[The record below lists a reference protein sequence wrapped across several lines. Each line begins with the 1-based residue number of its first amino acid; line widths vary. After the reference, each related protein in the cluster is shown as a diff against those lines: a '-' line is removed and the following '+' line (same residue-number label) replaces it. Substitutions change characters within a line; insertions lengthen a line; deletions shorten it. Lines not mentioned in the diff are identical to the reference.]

1 MFKFFLI
8 YDMIEIVGDS
18 VKSRMDK
25 YYKDE
30 DVMQRTS
37 KNDTLYE
44 ELYREKQ
51 MPRSNITVIDNVNE
65 IDITKIKSMVD
76 SREKYKRVRD
86 YEKIINPMDTYR
98 KSEINYE
105 FDEIDN
111 SNYDINEIL
120 KNKRSNKTYDT
131 TKVRRITNV
140 EYDIMSRPNEDISE
154 DMNNPENQM
163 IDLFNTLSRTAV
175 REETDLF
182 SNLRED
188 TSIVENKEPKEE
200 EFYTNTTRF
209 ESEDFL
215 EDVKENNNSKIF
227 IIIGVIALIIATII
241 VIYLK
246 FFSTT

>member
-1 MFKFFLI
+1 M
-8 YDMIEIVGDS
+8 
-18 VKSRMDK
+18 KSRMDK

-44 ELYREKQ
+44 ELYKQ
-51 MPRSNITVIDNVNE
+51 KQVPRSNITVIDNVNE

-98 KSEINYE
+98 TSEIKYD

-120 KNKRSNKTYDT
+120 KNKRSSKSYDEN
-131 TKVRRITNV
+131 KVRRLNNID
-140 EYDIMSRPNEDISE
+140 YDIMERPRSDEEEYDDDILGLSKT
-154 DMNNPENQM
+154 M
-163 IDLFNTLSRTAV
+163 SRTAV
-175 REETDLF
+175 REQTDLF

-188 TSIVENKEPKEE
+188 TVSLEKNEVKEEIVKEE
-200 EFYTNTTRF
+200 EFYTNTTQF
-209 ESEDFL
+209 ENNDFMDDL
-215 EDVKENNNSKIF
+215 KETNNSKIF
-227 IIIGVIALIIATII
+227 IIIGVVAILIAIGVI
-241 VIYLK
+241 VYLK
-246 FFSTT
+246 FF

>member
-1 MFKFFLI
+1 
-8 YDMIEIVGDS
+8 MIS

-37 KNDTLYE
+37 KNDFLYE

-51 MPRSNITVIDNVNE
+51 VPRSNITVLDNVNE

-76 SREKYKRVRD
+76 SRETYRRVRD
-86 YEKIINPMDTYR
+86 YENITNPVDIYR
-98 KSEINYE
+98 KSEINYH

-120 KNKRSNKTYDT
+120 KNKRSNKLYDS
-131 TKVRRITNV
+131 TKVRRISNV
-140 EYDIMSRPNEDISE
+140 EYDIMSRPYEDESDEI
-154 DMNNPENQM
+154 NNDGKTD
-163 IDLFNTLSRTAV
+163 IDLFSTLSRTAV

-182 SNLRED
+182 SNLKED
-188 TSIVENKEPKEE
+188 TAVIEKKDEE
-200 EFYTNTTRF
+200 EFYTNTTQF
-209 ESEDFL
+209 DSDDFADDL
-215 EDVKENNNSKIF
+215 KENNSSKLF
-227 IIIGVIALIIATII
+227 IIIGVVAIIIAIGV